1 MFNIYTNLESI
12 QEENYSKIVLDL
24 EREFSKHYDF
34 YTQDKQIIQD
44 ALKIDNS
51 TLLHD
56 DCIKTKFGTTTMD
69 NLATGIK
76 GYIIICNII
85 NHSNDKTLISVVEC
99 GDNIITELIP
109 ILDTQNIVDIYDIQY
124 RRCKEYFTA
133 ILNNSQIINSFKEM
147 RNIK

>member
-12 QEENYSKIVLDL
+12 QKENYSKIILDL

-34 YTQDKQIIQD
+34 YIQDKQILQD

-51 TLLHD
+51 MLLYD
-56 DCIKTKFGTTTMD
+56 DCIKTKFGTTTID

-85 NHSNDKTLISVVEC
+85 KHSKDKTLISVVEC
-99 GDNIITELIP
+99 GDNIITKLIP
-109 ILDTQNIVDIYDIQY
+109 ILDTQTIVDIYDIQY
-124 RRCKEYFTA
+124 RRCKENFTA
-133 ILNNSQIINSFKEM
+133 ILDNLKVINSFKEV
-147 RNIK
+147 RYIQ